1 MGPDRWFEFGHM
13 GHRERVP
20 GRGSDLFDKYLPRAC
35 FEPGPV
41 VGAGD
46 TQMALASEEVT
57 DEGDR
62 CTDNYQC
69 CDQNG
74 GVHRVR

>member
-1 MGPDRWFEFGHM
+1 MGQTDGLNSDIWGM
-13 GHRERVP
+13 
-20 GRGSDLFDKYLPRAC
+20 GRGFQAEGVIYSINIYQ
-35 FEPGPV
+35 EPAWSQAVV

-69 CDQNG
+69 WDQNE
-74 GVHRVR
+74 GVRRVR